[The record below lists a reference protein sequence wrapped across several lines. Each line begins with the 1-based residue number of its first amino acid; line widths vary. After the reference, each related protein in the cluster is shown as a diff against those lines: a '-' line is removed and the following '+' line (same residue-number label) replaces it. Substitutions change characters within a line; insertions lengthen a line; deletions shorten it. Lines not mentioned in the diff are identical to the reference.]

1 MSVGAIRPSH
11 ILPGGLV
18 SPWRRPVL
26 TPFFPEVPGAG
37 MGGGCPAGPGRPPC
51 HRPPAPEAMLC
62 LGGLP
67 GSARLLEPLGSCTA
81 PLPTGSGHWDPQ
93 GCTPSH
99 EAPARVTVCSDSQ
112 LLLTPPSGPCPSP
125 RAPEATFRGRERPGP
140 GQLSSSAV
148 ELVRRREEVGP
159 QGQLSVF
166 WSCLPRGRSLADS
179 GVGVGWGWWGRV
191 G

>member
-37 MGGGCPAGPGRPPC
+37 MGGGCPAGPRQPPC
-51 HRPPAPEAMLC
+51 HRPPAPEAVLC

-81 PLPTGSGHWDPQ
+81 PLPTGSGRWDPQ
-93 GCTPSH
+93 GCTPSR
-99 EAPARVTVCSDSQ
+99 EAPARVTVSGDSQ
-112 LLLTPPSGPCPSP
+112 PLLTPPSGPCPSP
-125 RAPEATFRGRERPGP
+125 RAPGGHFQGEGKARPWSALELSSGVSQKEGGGGTPGSALCLLVLPPP
-140 GQLSSSAV
+140 GQ
-148 ELVRRREEVGP
+148 EPG
-159 QGQLSVF
+159 
-166 WSCLPRGRSLADS
+166 
-179 GVGVGWGWWGRV
+179 
-191 G
+191 